1 METWLDRKRVFEG
14 KAVSMSAGHV
24 RMDNG
29 TVAAREVLEHP
40 GGVAVVPLLG
50 DSVILIRQYRIAI
63 GQDILEIPAG
73 KLEGD
78 EDPEHRGRRE
88 LEEETGYR
96 AGRMV
101 SAGSVYASVGYTT
114 EEIHL
119 FLALDLEKA
128 GQDLESDECIEVVPI
143 ELAEIEQRLA
153 ANDLKDAKT
162 VVGLHALLRYLHAEG
177 LKTQ

>member
-1 METWLDRKRVFEG
+1 LETWIDRKWVFEG
-14 KAVSMSAGHV
+14 KVISLSAGQV
-24 RMDNG
+24 RMDDA
-29 TVAAREVLEHP
+29 TVAVREVVEHP
-40 GGVAVVPLLG
+40 GGVAVVPLLD

-63 GQDILEIPAG
+63 GQEILEIPAG
-73 KLEGD
+73 KLEGN

-101 SAGSVYASVGYTT
+101 SVGSVYASVGYTS

-119 FLALDLEKA
+119 FLALDLEKV
-128 GQDLESDECIEVVPI
+128 GQDLESDECIEVVPVPI
-143 ELAEIEQRLA
+143 AQIEQRLA

-162 VVGLHALLRYLHAEG
+162 VVGLYALLRYLRE
-177 LKTQ
+177 QDSDMR